1 MNNTL
6 EGINHG
12 IIEVEEQV
20 SDLEDRMVGIT
31 ATELN
36 RERTVKRNRDSLKRP
51 LGQHY
56 MHQHSY

>member
-1 MNNTL
+1 MKNIL
-6 EGINHG
+6 EGTNSRVP
-12 IIEVEEQV
+12 EAEEWV